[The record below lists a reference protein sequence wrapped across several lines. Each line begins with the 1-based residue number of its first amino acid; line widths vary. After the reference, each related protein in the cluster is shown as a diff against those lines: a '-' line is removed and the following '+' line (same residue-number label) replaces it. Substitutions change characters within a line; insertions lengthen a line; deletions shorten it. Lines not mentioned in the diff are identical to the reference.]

1 MRLGIISDTHGSVKA
16 WEDALNGPFRG
27 VDLILHAGDVLYHG
41 PRNPF
46 PDEYNPAK
54 LVNLINQC
62 PIPVMIAKGN
72 CDSEV
77 DQMVIDMPLQAPY
90 LITEQPL
97 GRILVTHGHT
107 YNNETIQSMMKNFGV
122 DIWVTGHT
130 HVPVL
135 EQRGVTVYLNP
146 GSPALPKGTKPLR
159 SVALVSEKDIQLLDL
174 DSGKPYS
181 MMAYAASRELK

>member
-41 PRNPF
+41 PRNPL
-46 PDEYNPAK
+46 PDSYDPSK
-54 LVNLINQC
+54 LADLINQC
-62 PIPVMIAKGN
+62 PLPILIAKGN

-77 DQMVIDMPLQAPY
+77 DQMVISIPLQAPY
-90 LITEQPL
+90 LLTEQPL
-97 GRILVTHGHT
+97 GRILVSHGHF
-107 YNNETIQSMMKNFGV
+107 YNDELIQSMMDSFGV
-122 DIWVTGHT
+122 NIWITGHT

-146 GSPALPKGTKPLR
+146 GSPALPKGTEPRR
-159 SVALVSEKDIQLLDL
+159 SVALVSETDIKLLDL

-181 MMAYAASRELK
+181 VMEYHPSK

>member
-1 MRLGIISDTHGSVKA
+1 MLLGIISDTHGSVKA

-41 PRNPF
+41 PRNPL
-46 PDEYNPAK
+46 PHSYDPSELAD
-54 LVNLINQC
+54 LINQC
-62 PIPVMIAKGN
+62 PIPVLIAKGN

-77 DQMVIDMPLQAPY
+77 DQMVIDIPLQAPY

-107 YNNETIQSMMKNFGV
+107 YGDEAIQSMIENFSV
-122 DIWVTGHT
+122 DIWIAGHT

-135 EQRGVTVYLNP
+135 EQRGAAVYLNP
-146 GSPALPKGTKPLR
+146 GSPALPKGTGPLR
-159 SVALVSEKDIQLLDL
+159 SVALVTEKDIRLLDL

-181 MMAYAASRELK
+181 VMAYESSRERK